1 MADGAVRMV
10 VGDVGGGFGIKG
22 ALYPED
28 VVVSQLARRLRR
40 PVGWVETRS
49 EHMATALHARDHH
62 YSVRAGFEADG
73 TLVAIDAVLHANV
86 GAYSSPPWTA
96 GIEPLMAGGLL
107 TGPYKLSHY
116 RCEVLG
122 VATNT
127 TPTGPYRGVARPATV
142 FVMERLLD
150 DAAAELGMDPLDI
163 RRRNLVAPDDLPYTA
178 PTRLVHDSRTY
189 LDCLDQAVELV
200 DYQGFRSDQA
210 QARAAGVE
218 RRAFGIGFAC
228 YNELTGL
235 GQKAS
240 AGPRLPFRTGHESA
254 EVRVDPSG
262 AITAAMGVTSQG
274 QGLETTMAQVVAAEL
289 GVGVDQVTVEMGDTD
304 RISFGMGAFASR
316 QGVIGSG
323 AATLAARAV
332 LAKVLVIA
340 AHLLEAE
347 PDWLSIDDGFIH
359 TQDAPA
365 VGVTLGEVAHVAY
378 FEPHR
383 LPPGLEPGLE
393 AMRFY
398 DPMTGTFAAGAQAAV
413 VAVDLDTGE
422 VDVQRIVCAEDTG
435 RVINPM
441 IVEGQMHGAIAQG
454 VGGALYEHFVYD
466 ADGQLHSGTFMDYLA
481 ITADR
486 MPSIELGHI
495 ARSGAQPE
503 PDPRC
508 RRGRH
513 ARPVCRDCERSL
525 RRAGTARHHHRRAAP
540 QPRPHPHRHRCSSH
554 GPLARRIQRSPG
566 DLTAQMRAMYAL
578 QTFVHL
584 LHALVRTHCVE
595 ANRAHLRS
603 PYPSMD
609 GALQA
614 ILRKGRTP
622 CLPTSPRQLGG
633 WQLWL
638 RAWPSWWR
646 RAPVPRRMTQQP
658 THQRRPRRRQLRRPV
673 INRPRGFPMIVCC
686 SGSLRRSAARPRRW
700 GHAMR
705 LGIEAAFAEQNR
717 AGGVHGRMLELV
729 TRDDR
734 YEPGFAFASTRDL
747 IAQERVFALIGEVG
761 TPTSR
766 SAVPLAESRAVP
778 FVGPLTGAGFL
789 RDPDLNS
796 VVNLRASYAQE
807 TEHMVERLT
816 EDLGVTRVAVMYQN
830 DSFGQS
836 GLNGVTEALDKRGL
850 APVATWYYERNSS
863 AVKAAVFHIADAQPE
878 AVIFIGAY
886 QPVAKAITLLRMD
899 IDPVFMAVSFV
910 GGNALA
916 QELGDEAPGVYVT

>member
-1 MADGAVRMV
+1 MTDKPFRLDETVPTSGGAFGKPVPRREDGRLLRGRGRYLANVRYNGQLAVAFVRSPVAHARIVSVDVAAARRAPGVVDVATGADPDFAGLALVAESALPTHVNTPQPVLAAGKVRYQGEAVAAVVATTAAAAADAAESVEVIYDELQVHVDAVAAAAEPAEPVHDIAPDNLIVTRTFDAGDVDTALAGSHLVVERSYRTNRHGATPMEGRGAVATWDAGGTKLTLHATSQVPYLHRSGLAKVLGVPDSAVRMV

-28 VVVSQLARRLRR
+28 AAVSQLARRLGR

-62 YSVRAGFEADG
+62 YTVRAGFEADG
-73 TLVAIDAVLHANV
+73 TLVAVDAVLHANV

-107 TGPYKLSHY
+107 TGPYKLAHY

-150 DAAAELGMDPLDI
+150 DAAVELGMDPLDI
-163 RRRNLVAPDDLPYTA
+163 RRRNLVAPEDLPYTA

-189 LDCLDQAVELV
+189 VECLEQAADLV
-200 DYQGFRSDQA
+200 DYEGFRKA
-210 QARAAGVE
+210 QQMARSAGAAASGPTPSTPPGKT
-218 RRAFGIGFAC
+218 AATGIGFAC

-254 EVRVDPSG
+254 EVRIDPSG
-262 AITAAMGVTSQG
+262 TVTAAMGVTSQG

-289 GVGVDQVTVEMGDTD
+289 GVAVEQVTVEMGDTD

-332 LAKVLVIA
+332 LAKALVIA

-347 PDWLSIDDGFIH
+347 PEWLSIDDGLIH

-365 VGVTLGEVAHVAY
+365 VGVTLAEVAHVAY

-383 LPPGLEPGLE
+383 LPPGVEPGLE

-413 VAVDLDTGE
+413 VAVDLETGE
-422 VDVQRIVCAEDTG
+422 VDVERIVCVEDTG

-486 MPSIELGHI
+486 MPSIELGHVADPAHNLNQIRGVGEGGTLGPYAAI
-495 ARSGAQPE
+495 ANAVCDALAPLGITVDELPLSPARI
-503 PDPRC
+503 
-508 RRGRH
+508 H
-513 ARPVCRDCERSL
+513 AAL
-525 RRAGTARHHHRRAAP
+525 AAAG
-540 QPRPHPHRHRCSSH
+540 
-554 GPLARRIQRSPG
+554 
-566 DLTAQMRAMYAL
+566 
-578 QTFVHL
+578 
-584 LHALVRTHCVE
+584 
-595 ANRAHLRS
+595 
-603 PYPSMD
+603 
-609 GALQA
+609 
-614 ILRKGRTP
+614 
-622 CLPTSPRQLGG
+622 RQL
-633 WQLWL
+633 
-638 RAWPSWWR
+638 
-646 RAPVPRRMTQQP
+646 
-658 THQRRPRRRQLRRPV
+658 
-673 INRPRGFPMIVCC
+673 
-686 SGSLRRSAARPRRW
+686 
-700 GHAMR
+700 
-705 LGIEAAFAEQNR
+705 
-717 AGGVHGRMLELV
+717 
-729 TRDDR
+729 
-734 YEPGFAFASTRDL
+734 
-747 IAQERVFALIGEVG
+747 
-761 TPTSR
+761 
-766 SAVPLAESRAVP
+766 
-778 FVGPLTGAGFL
+778 
-789 RDPDLNS
+789 
-796 VVNLRASYAQE
+796 
-807 TEHMVERLT
+807 
-816 EDLGVTRVAVMYQN
+816 
-830 DSFGQS
+830 
-836 GLNGVTEALDKRGL
+836 
-850 APVATWYYERNSS
+850 
-863 AVKAAVFHIADAQPE
+863 
-878 AVIFIGAY
+878 
-886 QPVAKAITLLRMD
+886 
-899 IDPVFMAVSFV
+899 
-910 GGNALA
+910 
-916 QELGDEAPGVYVT
+916 

>member
-1 MADGAVRMV
+1 MADEPFRLDETAPTTGGPFGKSVPRCEDSRLLRGRGRYIANVRYDGQLAVAFVRSPVAHARIISVEASVARQAPGVVDVATGADPDFASLALIAESALRTHVNTPQPVLATDKVRYQGEAVAAVVATTAAAAADAAEQVEVTYEELRVHVEAVAAAADPSEPVHDIAPDNLIVTRTFDAGNVDAAIAGSHLVVERHYRTNRHGATPMEGRGAVAVWDGGGTKLTLHATSQVPYLHRNGLAKVFGLPDGAVRMV

-28 VVVSQLARRLRR
+28 AAVSQLARRLGR

-73 TLVAIDAVLHANV
+73 TLVAVDAMLHANV

-116 RCEVLG
+116 RCEVRG

-150 DAAAELGMDPLDI
+150 DAAAELGMDPVDI

-189 LDCLDQAVELV
+189 LDCLEQAVELV
-200 DYQGFRSDQA
+200 DHDGFRARQHAARVAVSDA
-210 QARAAGVE
+210 DGAGREHRDPIGNADVG
-218 RRAFGIGFAC
+218 RSSASPNHRSVRLMGIGFAC

-289 GVGVDQVTVEMGDTD
+289 GVGVEAVTVEMGDTD

-332 LAKVLVIA
+332 LAKTLTIA

-347 PDWLSIDDGFIH
+347 PEWLSIDDGFIH

-365 VGVTLGEVAHVAY
+365 VGVTLGEVARVAY
-378 FEPHR
+378 FEPQR
-383 LPPGLEPGLE
+383 LPPGVEPGLE

-413 VAVDLDTGE
+413 VEVDLETGE
-422 VDVQRIVCAEDTG
+422 VDLRRIVCVEDTG

-441 IVEGQMHGAIAQG
+441 IVEGQVHGAIAQG

-486 MPSIELGHI
+486 MPPIELGHI
-495 ARSGAQPE
+495 A
-503 PDPRC
+503 DPAHNLNQI
-508 RRGRH
+508 RGVGEGGTLGPYAAIANAVCDALSPLGITIDELPLSPARIH
-513 ARPVCRDCERSL
+513 A
-525 RRAGTARHHHRRAAP
+525 
-540 QPRPHPHRHRCSSH
+540 
-554 GPLARRIQRSPG
+554 
-566 DLTAQMRAMYAL
+566 AL
-578 QTFVHL
+578 
-584 LHALVRTHCVE
+584 
-595 ANRAHLRS
+595 
-603 PYPSMD
+603 
-609 GALQA
+609 
-614 ILRKGRTP
+614 
-622 CLPTSPRQLGG
+622 
-633 WQLWL
+633 
-638 RAWPSWWR
+638 
-646 RAPVPRRMTQQP
+646 
-658 THQRRPRRRQLRRPV
+658 
-673 INRPRGFPMIVCC
+673 
-686 SGSLRRSAARPRRW
+686 AARPGR
-700 GHAMR
+700 
-705 LGIEAAFAEQNR
+705 Q
-717 AGGVHGRMLELV
+717 AGQ
-729 TRDDR
+729 
-734 YEPGFAFASTRDL
+734 A
-747 IAQERVFALIGEVG
+747 
-761 TPTSR
+761 
-766 SAVPLAESRAVP
+766 
-778 FVGPLTGAGFL
+778 
-789 RDPDLNS
+789 
-796 VVNLRASYAQE
+796 
-807 TEHMVERLT
+807 
-816 EDLGVTRVAVMYQN
+816 VAV
-830 DSFGQS
+830 
-836 GLNGVTEALDKRGL
+836 VPR
-850 APVATWYYERNSS
+850 
-863 AVKAAVFHIADAQPE
+863 
-878 AVIFIGAY
+878 
-886 QPVAKAITLLRMD
+886 
-899 IDPVFMAVSFV
+899 
-910 GGNALA
+910 
-916 QELGDEAPGVYVT
+916 